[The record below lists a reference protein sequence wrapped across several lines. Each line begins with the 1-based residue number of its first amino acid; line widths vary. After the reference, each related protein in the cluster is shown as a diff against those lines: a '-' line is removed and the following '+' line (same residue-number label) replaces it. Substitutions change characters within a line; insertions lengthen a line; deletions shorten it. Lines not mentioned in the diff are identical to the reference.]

1 MCDELAKL
9 WQPKQ
14 KEGGIPTYWRIA
26 GSGYHLRRV
35 FDHSGARRLDKR
47 WALYKNRHRVWELQ
61 AMGSLTAAMEQAEEW
76 LKEHE
81 IVR

>member
-1 MCDELAKL
+1 MPGADAR
-9 WQPKQ
+9 WQMQQEP
-14 KEGGIPTYWRIA
+14 GCIPTYWRVLS
-26 GSGYHLRRV
+26 GGYHLRRV
-35 FDHSGARRLDKR
+35 FEHSGAKRMDKR

-61 AMGSLTAAMEQAEEW
+61 AMSSLTAAMEQAEEW